1 MAPATWWKNYLVQ
14 KYYIQI
20 SARKQNNGNNFF
32 YSWFLQKKIR
42 KALLSTGIERKF
54 KQLLWNAFFVCKI
67 YYNKVSKRKIISKV
81 FSILNSVDLSEF
93 PWNRSPKTLKNWKTN
108 RAYLPY
114 KPDINLICSLD
125 FCSLLPHFIRPL
137 RIKPYWIIKHFKNTV
152 WHKFH

>member
-1 MAPATWWKNYLVQ
+1 MAPATWWQNYLVQ

-20 SARKQNNGNNFF
+20 SVRKQNNGNNFF
-32 YSWFLQKKIR
+32 YSWFLQKNKKSIIVYRHCKKILTI
-42 KALLSTGIERKF
+42 ALKCI
-54 KQLLWNAFFVCKI
+54 FFCKI
-67 YYNKVSKRKIISKV
+67 NYNKESKRKIISQV
-81 FSILNSVDLSEF
+81 SSILNSVDLSEF

-114 KPDINLICSLD
+114 KHDINLICSLE

>member
-1 MAPATWWKNYLVQ
+1 MVTIFLFMVFAKN
-14 KYYIQI
+14 
-20 SARKQNNGNNFF
+20 RKSIVVYRHG
-32 YSWFLQKKIR
+32 KKILTI
-42 KALLSTGIERKF
+42 ALKCI
-54 KQLLWNAFFVCKI
+54 FVCKI
-67 YYNKVSKRKIISKV
+67 NYNKVSKRKIISQV
-81 FSILNSVDLSEF
+81 SSILNSVDLSEF

-114 KPDINLICSLD
+114 KHDINLICSLE